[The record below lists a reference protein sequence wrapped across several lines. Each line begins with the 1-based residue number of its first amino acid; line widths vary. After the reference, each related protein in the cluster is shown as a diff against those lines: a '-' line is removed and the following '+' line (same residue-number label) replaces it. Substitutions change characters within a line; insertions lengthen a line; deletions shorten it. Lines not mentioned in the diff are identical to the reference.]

1 MDDPLIVRLY
11 LGLPRRLRNALDR
24 FLGIRR

>member
-1 MDDPLIVRLY
+1 MNDPLFVRLY
-11 LGLPRRLRNALDR
+11 LGLPRRLRNALDT